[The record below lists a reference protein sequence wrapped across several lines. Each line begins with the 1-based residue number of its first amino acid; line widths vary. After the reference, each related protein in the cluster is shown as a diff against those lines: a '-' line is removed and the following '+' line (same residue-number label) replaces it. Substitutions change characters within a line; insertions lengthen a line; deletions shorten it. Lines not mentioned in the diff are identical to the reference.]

1 MNNLEQNLL
10 DLPPLEAIS
19 AAWRNKGIIDHV
31 RRTGYIA
38 MEYESA
44 RAFKRLWT
52 TEVAHRDCIISWE
65 DLADQKGFHHKTI
78 QLWKKVLHL
87 FEHWPL
93 AIQLVPTLTL
103 KDIGALSVQQIDQVV
118 LKTQMTFGNDVSASR
133 ESSTEDG
140 ADIVVFS

>member
-1 MNNLEQNLL
+1 M
-10 DLPPLEAIS
+10 
-19 AAWRNKGIIDHV
+19 
-31 RRTGYIA
+31 
-38 MEYESA
+38 
-44 RAFKRLWT
+44 
-52 TEVAHRDCIISWE
+52 
-65 DLADQKGFHHKTI
+65 
-78 QLWKKVLHL
+78 LHL